1 MSEKAVLWQSLSIL
15 FLYLF
20 IIEGIFMND
29 IESFLFD

>member
-20 IIEGIFMND
+20 IIEGIFMM
-29 IESFLFD
+29 I